1 MHGSLTWSI
10 TSLSFCRL
18 LHSENISAIFSY
30 INLSFL
36 DSICTH
42 TQKKTVFIGMVNGQH
57 LHTHKSHT
65 QMHKTCQPS
74 FHTPSCLYN
83 WTASVHTEKT
93 LISHLFTHYLVFL
106 DSICTH
112 THLCMH
118 TEYTMLDV
126 TAHRVHDGSCYQH
139 RMHHNTNTP
148 LPQRPL
154 IVLIDFNSIH
164 FNSVQ

>member
-93 LISHLFTHYLVFL
+93 LISHLFTHHPVFIIGQHL
-106 DSICTH
+106 YTLRKHLSAIFSHTIWSFWTASVHIHTYACTQS
-112 THLCMH
+112 TLC
-118 TEYTMLDV
+118 
-126 TAHRVHDGSCYQH
+126 
-139 RMHHNTNTP
+139 
-148 LPQRPL
+148 
-154 IVLIDFNSIH
+154 
-164 FNSVQ
+164 